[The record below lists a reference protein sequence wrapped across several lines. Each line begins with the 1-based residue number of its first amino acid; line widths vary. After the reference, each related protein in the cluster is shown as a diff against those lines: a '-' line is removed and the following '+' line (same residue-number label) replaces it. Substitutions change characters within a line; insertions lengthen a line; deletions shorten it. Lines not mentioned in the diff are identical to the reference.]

1 MERTRKIEGR
11 EVGAAGSLSREK
23 ANGPNR
29 TRFGMKLRYLLLA
42 IFGLVAAVPLVLFWV
57 WPHSQSMTN
66 ELEDVRD
73 RHLLIA
79 ETLSVALE
87 NYYRDV
93 TAAFRLLSVNLIEQ
107 GHIEGAADIL
117 QNLKF
122 RNVCVFDPASRGI
135 RIRVDSFDNRCP
147 ESLSEEELDFYRS
160 LAPAEGVAVSPVMA
174 GPEGL
179 PTLYI
184 AAERGGLLAVGALY
198 TDFFVQLADAI
209 AFGRRGHAVV
219 VDQTGRVLAHPNPA
233 WLRERWSMAEVA
245 PVQQILQ
252 GNAGVASF
260 YAPFM
265 KTEMISGYTAVEGIG
280 WGVLVAQPVDELRER
295 ADKVGRSALI
305 VVAAGMLAA
314 LLIGFVVAF
323 YMTRPLRAVSRAARR
338 MAAGNA
344 EARTHVSEGFFV
356 PEEVRDL
363 QVSFN
368 VMADAMERSK
378 RDEHEAR
385 LRAEEANR
393 SKSAFLANMSH
404 ELRTPLNAVLGFSE
418 VILAETFGKIGSARY
433 TEYLQDI
440 RGSARHLLA
449 LINDLLDLSRIEAG
463 AVKLDESWVDLTDAL
478 EESAAMFRESCVAGD
493 LDLRVDWPAGNITI
507 RADERALRQI
517 LINLLSNAVRHTPPG
532 GQVVLGAALAAGGK
546 LDIFVED
553 TGVGIPASDL
563 ERVLQ
568 PFEQVMGDR
577 GKPQDGTG
585 LGLSIVKQLIDLHGG
600 ELTLE
605 SEVGKGTRVIFS
617 LPPRRV
623 QLGEAPHSAQAGTTG
638 AD

>member
-1 MERTRKIEGR
+1 
-11 EVGAAGSLSREK
+11 
-23 ANGPNR
+23 
-29 TRFGMKLRYLLLA
+29 MKLRYLLLA
-42 IFGLVAAVPLVLFWV
+42 VFGLVTTVPLVLFWA

-79 ETLSVALE
+79 ETLSVGLK
-87 NYYRDV
+87 NYHRDV
-93 TAAFRLLSVNLIEQ
+93 TAAFRLLSVNLIEHGQ
-107 GHIEGAADIL
+107 IEGAADLL
-117 QNLKF
+117 QNLSF
-122 RNVCVFDPASRGI
+122 RNVCVFDPVSRGI
-135 RIRVDSFDNRCP
+135 KIRVDSFDSRCP
-147 ESLSEEELDFYRS
+147 ESLGEEQLEFFSS
-160 LAPAEGVAVSPVMA
+160 LAPDEGIAVSPVMA
-174 GPEGL
+174 GPEGV

-184 AAERGGLLAVGALY
+184 AAQRGGLLAVGGLY
-198 TDFFVQLADAI
+198 TDFFVELSSTI
-209 AFGRRGHAVV
+209 AFGRKGHAVV

-252 GNAGVASF
+252 GKAGVAHF

-265 KTEMISGYTAVEGIG
+265 KTEMISGYTTVEGIG
-280 WGVLVAQPVDELRER
+280 WGVIVAQPVAELRER
-295 ADKVGRSALI
+295 ADKVSRSALI
-305 VVAAGMLAA
+305 VVAAGMVAA
-314 LLIGFVVAF
+314 LVIGFLVAF
-323 YMTRPLRAVSRAARR
+323 YMTRPLRAVSRSARR

-344 EARTHVSEGFFV
+344 EARTHVSEGMLV

-404 ELRTPLNAVLGFSE
+404 ELRTPLNAILGFSE

-433 TEYLQDI
+433 AEYLQDI

-463 AVKLDESWVDLTDAL
+463 AVKLDESWVALADAL

-493 LDLRVDWPAGNITI
+493 LDLSVDWPDGDITI
-507 RADERALRQI
+507 LADERALRQI

-532 GQVVLGAALAAGGK
+532 GQVLLGAELAENGALD
-546 LDIFVED
+546 LFVAD
-553 TGVGIPASDL
+553 SGVGIPAGDL

-568 PFEQVMGDR
+568 PFEQVMSDR
-577 GKPQDGTG
+577 GKSEEGTG

-600 ELTLE
+600 ELSLE
-605 SEVGKGTRVIFS
+605 SEVGKGTRVTFS
-617 LPPRRV
+617 LPPQRV
-623 QLGEAPHSAQAGTTG
+623 QLGTPPRSVQSGTTG